1 MMNIHIIAVGKLK
14 EKYLTEGCK
23 EYLKRLGTLCKINI
37 IEVDEYK
44 LGDNPKPSE
53 IDICLKKEG
62 ENILSKIPK
71 NSAVIPLCIEGKQM
85 PSIKFADLIS
95 KLAVDG
101 ISDISFII
109 GGSYGIWDEIK
120 NKGKYKLS
128 MSEMTFPHQLAR
140 LMLLEQIY
148 RAFSITSGTKYHK

>member
-1 MMNIHIIAVGKLK
+1 MMNVHIIVVGKLK
-14 EKYLTEGCK
+14 EKYLTDGCK
-23 EYLKRLGTLCKINI
+23 EYIKRLNAYCKINI
-37 IEVDEYK
+37 VEVDEYK

-85 PSIKFADLIS
+85 PSVKFADTIS
-95 KLAVDG
+95 KMAIDG
-101 ISDISFII
+101 ISDISFVI
-109 GGSYGIWDEIK
+109 GGSYGIWQPIK
-120 NKGKYKLS
+120 DSGKIKLS

-148 RAFSITSGTKYHK
+148 RAFSIISGAKYHK